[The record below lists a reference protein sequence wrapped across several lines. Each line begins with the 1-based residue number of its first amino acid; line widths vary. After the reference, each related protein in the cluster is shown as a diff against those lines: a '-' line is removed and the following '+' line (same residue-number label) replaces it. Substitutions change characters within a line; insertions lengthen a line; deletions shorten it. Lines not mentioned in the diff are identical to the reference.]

1 VRFGRPDASDAEGGP
16 PVLFFA
22 QVFGIFGLPIPDEL
36 LMTVAGA
43 LVRRGDMG
51 GAATMAA
58 AVAGSST
65 GITLSYVLG
74 RTVGAAA
81 LHRILHVPDT
91 AFVRAQ
97 RWFVRFGHWLLT
109 FGYFVPGVR
118 HVTAI
123 AAGSAPISYGAFAR
137 AAYPGAVLWCCVFVG
152 VGYYAGD
159 KWQQVAILVHGHL
172 RVAAS
177 VLVLAGGAALLGRW
191 VWTARH
197 TT

>member
-1 VRFGRPDASDAEGGP
+1 MEQVLIAHLMHYGP
-16 PVLFFA
+16 PVLFLA
-22 QVFGIFGLPIPDEL
+22 QVFGILGLPIPDEL

-43 LVRRGDMG
+43 LVRRGDMN

-65 GITLSYVLG
+65 GITFSYMLG
-74 RTVGAAA
+74 RTVGASA
-81 LHRILHVPDT
+81 LHRLAHVPDA
-91 AFVRAQ
+91 AFARVQ

-109 FGYFVPGVR
+109 FGYFIPGVR

-123 AAGSAPISYGAFAR
+123 AAGAAPIGYGAFAR

-159 KWQQVAILVHGHL
+159 EWERVAVLLRGHL
-172 RVAAS
+172 RVATGLAV
-177 VLVLAGGAALLGRW
+177 VLIAFVLLVRW
-191 VWTARH
+191 IWTARQKV
-197 TT
+197 